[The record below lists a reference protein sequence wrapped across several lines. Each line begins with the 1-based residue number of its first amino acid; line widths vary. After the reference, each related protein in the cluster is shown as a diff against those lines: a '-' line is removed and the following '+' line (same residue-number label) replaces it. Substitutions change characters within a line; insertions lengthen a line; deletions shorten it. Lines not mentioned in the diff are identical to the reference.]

1 MNSFR
6 FGNSTD
12 ITALVILGLS
22 AVLGGCS
29 PLAPQPRQFVTPFL
43 PPAPA
48 ANVKTSPTVI
58 DLEPPKIETDLYRN
72 ETPRSLAQE
81 FPPRPT
87 QADSRIRRAE
97 DRFEAAKK
105 LYQAGNMEGA
115 RREFDRALDLVLSSS
130 DEPTDRTGYDR
141 RLESLVEAIYRY
153 DVEGLGSGESAQEPR
168 FDKTPLD
175 DILSNTFPVDPR
187 LKHKVAEQLA
197 ATVSQLPLEVSD
209 PVLSFI
215 NFFSSDRG
223 RKVLVAGYKR
233 QGKYKKLISRVLDE
247 EGVPQELIFLAQ
259 AESGFLP
266 RAVSYMSAAG
276 MWQFIRQRGNEY
288 GLKQTQ
294 YTDERFDPEKAT
306 RAAARHLRD
315 LYNQFGDWYLAIAA
329 YNCGPVTVERAI
341 QRTGYADVWELRERH
356 TLPLETS
363 NYVPIILAMTIMFKN
378 AKDYGLEDIQ
388 QEDPLEYDTLE
399 LESTTNLA
407 LISDLAGTPISTIKE
422 LNPSLLRGIAPE
434 KYQLHLPRGMV
445 ATVSAGLESVP
456 ADKRASWRIH
466 RVETGDTLAGIAK
479 RYNSSPAALAS
490 ANGGMKDAPES
501 GDYLL
506 IPAAYSEMRP
516 VARRTTTATATRR
529 PAATAA
535 PSTAKPTA
543 KRPAATTAQKAAP
556 AAKKPA
562 AAKGKQVATSAGKKK
577 PV

>member
-6 FGNSTD
+6 TNHRSGV
-12 ITALVILGLS
+12 IVIGLATALC
-22 AVLGGCS
+22 GCS
-29 PLAPQPRQFVTPFL
+29 PLAPHPQQFSSHFL

-48 ANVKTSPTVI
+48 ANTTKTPPVI
-58 DLEPPKIETDLYRN
+58 DLEPPKLEADLYRN
-72 ETPRSLAQE
+72 EVPRFLSQE

-97 DRFEAAKK
+97 ERFEAGKK
-105 LYQAGNMEGA
+105 LYQAGNIEGA
-115 RREFDRALDLVLSSS
+115 RREFDRALDLVLGSS
-130 DEPTDRTGYDR
+130 DEPTDRVGFER
-141 RLESLVEAIYRY
+141 RLETLVEAIYRY
-153 DVEGLGSGESAQEPR
+153 DLEGMGAGETAQEPR

-197 ATVSQLPLEVSD
+197 ATVSQLPLEISD

-215 NFFSSDRG
+215 NFFSSERG
-223 RKVLVAGYKR
+223 RKVLIAGYKR

-288 GLKQTQ
+288 GLMQTQ
-294 YTDERFDPEKAT
+294 YADERFDPEKAT

-315 LYNQFGDWYLAIAA
+315 LYHEFGDWYLAIAA

-378 AKDYGLEDIQ
+378 AKDYGLENIQ
-388 QEDPLEYDTLE
+388 QEDPLEYDSME
-399 LESTTNLA
+399 LTANTNLA
-407 LISDLAGTPISTIKE
+407 LISDLAGTPLSTIRE
-422 LNPSLLRGIAPE
+422 LNPALMRGIAPE
-434 KYQLHLPRGMV
+434 RYQLHLPRGTV
-445 ATVSAGLESVP
+445 ASVSAGLQSVP
-456 ADKRASWRIH
+456 AEKRASWRVH
-466 RVETGDTLAGIAK
+466 KVEAGDTIAGIAK
-479 RYNSSPAALAS
+479 RYNSSAAALAT
-490 ANGGMKDAPES
+490 ANGGLKDVPES
-501 GDYLL
+501 GDFLL
-506 IPAAYSEMRP
+506 IPASFMEPRP
-516 VARRTTTATATRR
+516 VARRTYSSAAVRR
-529 PAATAA
+529 PVTNTAA
-535 PSTAKPTA
+535 KKPVAASTAQTA
-543 KRPAATTAQKAAP
+543 GQKAAP
-556 AAKKPA
+556 PQSKKQPTRT
-562 AAKGKQVATSAGKKK
+562 KQVASGTGKKK
-577 PV
+577 AG